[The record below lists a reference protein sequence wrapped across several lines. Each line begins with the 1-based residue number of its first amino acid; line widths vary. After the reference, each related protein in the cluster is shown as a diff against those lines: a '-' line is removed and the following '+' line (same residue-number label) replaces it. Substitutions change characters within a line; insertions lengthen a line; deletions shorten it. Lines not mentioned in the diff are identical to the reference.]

1 MPDLSTQQLKELFDQ
16 YGADLFAL
24 CYLQAGRPA
33 QALDLMAA
41 ALCDMAA
48 NPRLWAQAASPREGF
63 FRAAYL
69 NCLDNSLRRPKRRKK
84 KKDSPLEEVPRA
96 LPFTLTDPLRQVMKL
111 RLAHK
116 AALFCR
122 ERLGLSGEESARV
135 LGTSPLRAQRLAES
149 ALKKAGVTQGQA
161 RANLE
166 ALAPGPENLERVWQ
180 EFLDQQ
186 GRGGFAA
193 RQRCRRARRFLDAAM
208 PYLALGVVAVCAAAY
223 LGVEYGW
230 FGAPYTP
237 TQPIEGV
244 ITQEGYDGDSAVS
257 LPIETG
263 DVSVFVPE
271 EEGFAEYIVHNTPY
285 SPEDILRQM
294 VYLGGAPEGTTL
306 LSANLDSGGTESSD
320 GSTVTYTLGD
330 TLSLTLE
337 FSQEAASLSG
347 EEGEQML
354 QAMAATFA
362 AYTQGPGPAL
372 HPLPGRRADGKR
384 KNRPGFPGQPADRHP
399 HRGDGLPGIM
409 GTR

>member
-122 ERLGLSGEESARV
+122 ERLCLSGEESARV
-135 LGTSPLRAQRLAES
+135 LGTSPLRAQRLAKS

-230 FGAPYTP
+230 FGTPYTP

-271 EEGFAEYIVHNTPY
+271 EGGFAEYIVHNTPY

-294 VYLGGAPEGTTL
+294 VYLGGAPQGTTL

-337 FSQEAASLSG
+337 FSQEAATLSG
-347 EEGEQML
+347 EEGERML

-362 AYTQGPGPAL
+362 AYTQGLDQLSIRCQGEEL
-372 HPLPGRRADGKR
+372 TVNGKTAQDFL
-384 KNRPGFPGQPADRHP
+384 GGQ
-399 HRGDGLPGIM
+399 LTI
-409 GTR
+409 TRTVETDYRE

>member
-48 NPRLWAQAASPREGF
+48 NPRLWAQAPSPREGF

-271 EEGFAEYIVHNTPY
+271 EGGFAEYIVHNTPY

-294 VYLGGAPEGTTL
+294 VYLGGAPQGTTL

-362 AYTQGPGPAL
+362 AYTQGLDQLSIRCQGEEL
-372 HPLPGRRADGKR
+372 TVNGKTAQDFL
-384 KNRPGFPGQPADRHP
+384 GGQ
-399 HRGDGLPGIM
+399 LTI
-409 GTR
+409 TRTVETDYRE

>member
-48 NPRLWAQAASPREGF
+48 NPRLWAQAPSPREGF

-122 ERLGLSGEESARV
+122 ERLCLSGEESARV
-135 LGTSPLRAQRLAES
+135 LGTSPLRAQRLAKS

-230 FGAPYTP
+230 FGTPYTP

-271 EEGFAEYIVHNTPY
+271 EGGFAEYIVHNTPY

-347 EEGEQML
+347 EEGERML

-362 AYTQGPGPAL
+362 AYTQGLDRLSFRCQGEELTVNGKTAQDFL
-372 HPLPGRRADGKR
+372 DG
-384 KNRPGFPGQPADRHP
+384 Q
-399 HRGDGLPGIM
+399 LTI
-409 GTR
+409 TRTVETDYRE

>member
-230 FGAPYTP
+230 FGTPYTP

-244 ITQEGYDGDSAVS
+244 ITQEGYNGDSAVS

-271 EEGFAEYIVHNTPY
+271 EGGFAEYIVHNTPY

-347 EEGEQML
+347 EEGERML

-362 AYTQGPGPAL
+362 AYTQGLDRLSFRCQGEEL
-372 HPLPGRRADGKR
+372 TVNGKTAQDFL
-384 KNRPGFPGQPADRHP
+384 GGQ
-399 HRGDGLPGIM
+399 LTI
-409 GTR
+409 TRTVETDYRE

>member
-149 ALKKAGVTQGQA
+149 ALKKAGITQGQA

-294 VYLGGAPEGTTL
+294 VYLGGAPQGTTL

-347 EEGEQML
+347 EEGERML

-362 AYTQGPGPAL
+362 AYTAQTAGDVNQLSIRCQGEELTVNGKTAQDFL
-372 HPLPGRRADGKR
+372 DG
-384 KNRPGFPGQPADRHP
+384 Q
-399 HRGDGLPGIM
+399 LTV
-409 GTR
+409 TRTVETDYRE

>member
-149 ALKKAGVTQGQA
+149 ALKKAGITQGQA

-271 EEGFAEYIVHNTPY
+271 EGGFAEYIVHNTPY

-294 VYLGGAPEGTTL
+294 VLLGGAPQGTTL

-362 AYTQGPGPAL
+362 AYTAQTAGDVNQLSIRCQGEELTVNGKTAQDFL
-372 HPLPGRRADGKR
+372 DG
-384 KNRPGFPGQPADRHP
+384 Q
-399 HRGDGLPGIM
+399 LTI
-409 GTR
+409 TRTVETDYRE

>member
-271 EEGFAEYIVHNTPY
+271 EGGFAEYIVHNTPY

-294 VYLGGAPEGTTL
+294 VLLGGAPEGTTL

-337 FSQEAASLSG
+337 FSQEAAALAG
-347 EEGEQML
+347 EEGERTL

-362 AYTQGPGPAL
+362 AYTQGLDRLSFRCQGEELTVNGKTAQDFL
-372 HPLPGRRADGKR
+372 DG
-384 KNRPGFPGQPADRHP
+384 Q
-399 HRGDGLPGIM
+399 LTI
-409 GTR
+409 TRTVETDYRE

>member
-1 MPDLSTQQLKELFDQ
+1 MPDLSTQQLKELFDE

-271 EEGFAEYIVHNTPY
+271 EGGFAEYIVHNTPY

-294 VYLGGAPEGTTL
+294 VYLGGAPQGTTL

-347 EEGEQML
+347 EEGERML

-362 AYTQGPGPAL
+362 AYTQGLDQLSIRCQGEELTVNGKTAQDFL
-372 HPLPGRRADGKR
+372 DG
-384 KNRPGFPGQPADRHP
+384 Q
-399 HRGDGLPGIM
+399 LTI
-409 GTR
+409 TRTVETDYRE

>member
-122 ERLGLSGEESARV
+122 ERLCLSGEESARV
-135 LGTSPLRAQRLAES
+135 LGTSPLRAQRLAKS

-193 RQRCRRARRFLDAAM
+193 RQRCRRARRFLDAAI

-230 FGAPYTP
+230 FGTPYTP

-271 EEGFAEYIVHNTPY
+271 EGGFAEYIVHNTPY

-294 VYLGGAPEGTTL
+294 VYLGGAPQGTTL

-337 FSQEAASLSG
+337 FSQEAATLSG
-347 EEGEQML
+347 EEGERML

-362 AYTQGPGPAL
+362 AYTAQTAGDVNQLSIRCQGEELTVNGKTAQDFL
-372 HPLPGRRADGKR
+372 DG
-384 KNRPGFPGQPADRHP
+384 Q
-399 HRGDGLPGIM
+399 LTI
-409 GTR
+409 TRTVETDYRE

>member
-149 ALKKAGVTQGQA
+149 ALKKAGITQGQA

-271 EEGFAEYIVHNTPY
+271 EGGFAEYIVHNTPY

-347 EEGEQML
+347 EEGERML

-362 AYTQGPGPAL
+362 AYTAQTAGDVNQLSFRCQGEEL
-372 HPLPGRRADGKR
+372 TVNGKTAQDFL
-384 KNRPGFPGQPADRHP
+384 GGQ
-399 HRGDGLPGIM
+399 LTV
-409 GTR
+409 TRTVETDYRE

>member
-230 FGAPYTP
+230 FGTPYTP

-271 EEGFAEYIVHNTPY
+271 EGGFAEYIVHNTPY

-347 EEGEQML
+347 EEGERTL

-362 AYTQGPGPAL
+362 AYTQGLDRLSFRCQGEELTVNGKTAQDFL
-372 HPLPGRRADGKR
+372 DG
-384 KNRPGFPGQPADRHP
+384 Q
-399 HRGDGLPGIM
+399 LTI
-409 GTR
+409 TRTVETDYRE

>member
-41 ALCDMAA
+41 ALCDMASS
-48 NPRLWAQAASPREGF
+48 PRLWAQAASPREGF

-122 ERLGLSGEESARV
+122 ERLCLSGEESARV

-230 FGAPYTP
+230 FGTPYTP

-271 EEGFAEYIVHNTPY
+271 EGGFAEYIVHNTPY

-294 VYLGGAPEGTTL
+294 VYLGGAPQGTTL

-337 FSQEAASLSG
+337 FSQEAATLSG
-347 EEGEQML
+347 EEGERML

-362 AYTQGPGPAL
+362 AYTAQTAGDVNQLSIRCQGEELTVNGKTAQDFL
-372 HPLPGRRADGKR
+372 DG
-384 KNRPGFPGQPADRHP
+384 Q
-399 HRGDGLPGIM
+399 LTI
-409 GTR
+409 TRTVETDYRE

>member
-271 EEGFAEYIVHNTPY
+271 EGGFAEYIVHNTPY

-294 VYLGGAPEGTTL
+294 VYLGGAPQGTTL

-347 EEGEQML
+347 EEGERML

-362 AYTQGPGPAL
+362 AYTQGLDRLSIRCQGEELTVNGKTAQDFL
-372 HPLPGRRADGKR
+372 DG
-384 KNRPGFPGQPADRHP
+384 Q
-399 HRGDGLPGIM
+399 LTV
-409 GTR
+409 TRTVETDYRE

>member
-244 ITQEGYDGDSAVS
+244 ITQEGYGGDFAVS

-271 EEGFAEYIVHNTPY
+271 EGGFAEYIVHNTPY

-294 VYLGGAPEGTTL
+294 VYLGGAPAGTTL

-347 EEGEQML
+347 EEGERTL

-362 AYTQGPGPAL
+362 AYTQGLDRLSFRCQGEEL
-372 HPLPGRRADGKR
+372 TVNGKTAQDFL
-384 KNRPGFPGQPADRHP
+384 GGQ
-399 HRGDGLPGIM
+399 LTV
-409 GTR
+409 TRTVETDYRQ

>member
-149 ALKKAGVTQGQA
+149 ALKKAGITQGQA

-271 EEGFAEYIVHNTPY
+271 EGGFAEYIVHNTPY

-294 VYLGGAPEGTTL
+294 VLLGGAPEGTTL

-347 EEGEQML
+347 EEGERML

-362 AYTQGPGPAL
+362 AYTQGLDQLSFRCQGEELTVNGKTAQDFL
-372 HPLPGRRADGKR
+372 DG
-384 KNRPGFPGQPADRHP
+384 Q
-399 HRGDGLPGIM
+399 LTI
-409 GTR
+409 TRTVETDYRE

>member
-48 NPRLWAQAASPREGF
+48 NPRLWAQASSPREGF

-149 ALKKAGVTQGQA
+149 ALKKAGITQGQA

-166 ALAPGPENLERVWQ
+166 ALAPGEDNLERVWE

-271 EEGFAEYIVHNTPY
+271 EGGFAEYIVHNTPY

-347 EEGEQML
+347 EEGERTL

-362 AYTQGPGPAL
+362 AYTQGLDRLSFRCQGEELTVNGKTAQDFL
-372 HPLPGRRADGKR
+372 DG
-384 KNRPGFPGQPADRHP
+384 Q
-399 HRGDGLPGIM
+399 LTI
-409 GTR
+409 TRTVETDYRE

>member
-135 LGTSPLRAQRLAES
+135 LGTSPLRAQRLAKS

-230 FGAPYTP
+230 FGTPYTP

-271 EEGFAEYIVHNTPY
+271 EGGFAEYIVHNTPY

-347 EEGEQML
+347 EEGERML

-362 AYTQGPGPAL
+362 AYTAQTAGDVNQLSIRCQGEELTVNGKTAQDFL
-372 HPLPGRRADGKR
+372 DG
-384 KNRPGFPGQPADRHP
+384 Q
-399 HRGDGLPGIM
+399 LTI
-409 GTR
+409 TRTVETDYRE